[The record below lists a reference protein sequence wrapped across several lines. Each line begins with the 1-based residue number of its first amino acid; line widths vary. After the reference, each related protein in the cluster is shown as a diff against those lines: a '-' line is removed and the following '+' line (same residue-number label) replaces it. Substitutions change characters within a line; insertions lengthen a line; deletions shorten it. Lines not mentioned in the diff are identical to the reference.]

1 MTDNKEV
8 FEQIES
14 ALGSVGVSVQSAA
27 CALASVALELVRI
40 SNKIKE
46 YPNKRVVHLALHSRK
61 KRVRT
66 KNARRIASWCFEEVR
81 R

>member
-1 MTDNKEV
+1 MKDYKEV

-14 ALGSVGVSVQSAA
+14 ALDSVGVSASSAA
-27 CALASVALELVRI
+27 CALASVALGLVRI

-66 KNARRIASWCFEEVR
+66 KNARRIAHWCFEEVR

>member
-1 MTDNKEV
+1 MTDHKEV
-8 FEQIES
+8 FEQIEL
-14 ALGSVGVSVQSAA
+14 ALDSVGVSASSAA
-27 CALASVALELVRI
+27 CALASVALGLVRI

-66 KNARRIASWCFEEVR
+66 KNARRIAYWCFEE
-81 R
+81 

>member
-1 MTDNKEV
+1 MTDHKEV

-14 ALGSVGVSVQSAA
+14 ALGSVGVSVSTAA

>member
-27 CALASVALELVRI
+27 CALASVALGIVRI

-66 KNARRIASWCFEEVR
+66 KNERRIAYWCIEEGR

>member
-1 MTDNKEV
+1 MTDNKKV

-14 ALGSVGVSVQSAA
+14 AVGSVGVSMSSAA
-27 CALASVALELVRI
+27 CALESVALGLVRI
-40 SNKIKE
+40 SDKIKE

-66 KNARRIASWCFEEVR
+66 KNERRIASWCIEEGR